1 MRPIIYVEND
11 CSYSY
16 GYKVWAAVWAKNT
29 ANAKVDIYVNFNG
42 QQLQNYTSI

>member
-1 MRPIIYVEND
+1 MFENINV
-11 CSYSY
+11 CIKEYTNL
-16 GYKVWAAVWAKNT
+16 WAAVWAKNT